1 MQGCSHEYN
10 DHRHRI
16 LFYDQTRWGTDRGLL
31 KKWQID
37 IPSNSA
43 LTNGGRII
51 GYLERIL
58 ILTFVLVGK
67 FTGVGFVLAAKSIF
81 RFSEVSGN
89 SISRTEYFIIG
100 TFLSVATS
108 LITGVTV
115 NYLVH

>member
-1 MQGCSHEYN
+1 MNIMIIVTAYFFMTKPAGVLIG
-10 DHRHRI
+10 R
-16 LFYDQTRWGTDRGLL
+16 LL

-58 ILTFVLVGK
+58 ILTFVLVGE

-81 RFSEVSGN
+81 RFSEVSGD